1 MGLPPPAPLLL
12 GLLLLL
18 GVLRP
23 LWGDLA
29 FLPSFI
35 RASGPVVSASL
46 LGGTEDVAVSLSLL
60 QDQAG
65 SLPVPTCD
73 VLINDTGDW
82 SLTVTPNVNAWDVT
96 VRLKRALPACSSNET
111 GSFPESPCIVQTLLV
126 SASHNSACLAH
137 LLIQVE
143 IYANSSLA
151 QSASGNSRQGSW
163 LGGLGTGS
171 VENVTAIPDQVHQPL
186 GPCPCNL
193 TAGACDVRC
202 CCDQECSPDATQ
214 LFREAC
220 FAGVFGGDVSPPFD
234 QLCSV
239 RRAPGAPGWF
249 PFLCVQSSP
258 ANSPFLGYF
267 HHGAVSPRPPTT
279 FAAYLHADPK
289 DMSDSGYKQGD
300 PVMTA
305 AQAYLTVPQVT
316 LAGQCVRDAP
326 VGFLQ
331 NFDVRCVTDL
341 DAYQEPGSVL
351 DAGIKAGTVGG
362 IVIPHVTYEEAAD
375 PGQVVTGTET
385 LLPPGSAPRNVTVE
399 GHYLFRWNNR
409 TISDIHVRIIR
420 ATLHAHQKGILTQRF
435 TVRFLSYNSGHEEE
449 RSGNPAPPMS
459 PLPVPHQDSLSGL
472 LSERPDTG
480 TCPLAPS
487 RAPLTFISKSH
498 GHLRDNRLPAGQA
511 RARPPRQQERPRG
524 GPEPLAA
531 SREGS
536 VRIGALRP
544 VLFGENALSGCLL
557 EVGFEENCTRLRN
570 KAAEILDSL
579 IQATHVA
586 ARGNSDYRDLSDG
599 WLDIVPAPD
608 PGAGPAGG
616 SGNGACAEVPAQL
629 HVRILTWEAGAVEGV
644 PQQEILGAE
653 KSRLMSSGDERAG
666 VLPVP
671 SPSRVSSVTWRPQ
684 CGLTC
689 EQAGLFA
696 LSASVQFIQVP
707 ARPPRPLT
715 RFQVNFTE
723 YDCDRNDVCWPQL
736 LYPWTRHYQGEPFAR
751 CVATGLLLAF
761 LSAVAVFL
769 SDPWARGRR
778 A

>member
-1 MGLPPPAPLLL
+1 MGSPPPAPRLL

-18 GVLRP
+18 GVPRP
-23 LWGDLA
+23 LRGHTG
-29 FLPSFI
+29 FLPASI
-35 RASGPVVSASL
+35 RASGPLASAAL
-46 LGGTEDVAVSLSLL
+46 LGAPEDAAVSLSLL

-65 SLPVPTCD
+65 SLPVPTCGERN
-73 VLINDTGDW
+73 NDTGDW

-96 VRLKRALPACSSNET
+96 VRLKRAPPACSSHRT
-111 GSFPESPCIVQTLLV
+111 GPFPEAPCIVQTLLV
-126 SASHNSACLAH
+126 SASHNATCFAQ

-151 QSASGNSRQGSW
+151 QSAP
-163 LGGLGTGS
+163 
-171 VENVTAIPDQVHQPL
+171 ENVTAIPDQVHQPL

-214 LFREAC
+214 LFRGAC

-239 RRAPGAPGWF
+239 QRAPGAPGWF

-258 ANSPFLGYF
+258 TNSPFLGYF
-267 HHGAVSPRPPTT
+267 HRGAVSSGQPTT
-279 FAAYLHADPK
+279 FAPYLHADPK
-289 DMSDSGYKQGD
+289 DMSDLGYKQGD

-341 DAYQEPGSVL
+341 DAYQEPGSAP

-362 IVIPHVTYEEAAD
+362 VVIPHVTYEEAAD

-409 TISDIHVRIIR
+409 TISEVHVRIVR
-420 ATLHAHQKGILTQRF
+420 ARLHAHQTGTLTQRF
-435 TVRFLSYNSGHEEE
+435 TVRFLSHNSGPGEE
-449 RSGNPAPPMS
+449 RSGNPGYQ
-459 PLPVPHQDSLSGL
+459 LGRPVRALRAGRSDPAAALSLWQ
-472 LSERPDTG
+472 
-480 TCPLAPS
+480 
-487 RAPLTFISKSH
+487 
-498 GHLRDNRLPAGQA
+498 PAG
-511 RARPPRQQERPRG
+511 RG
-524 GPEPLAA
+524 LCA
-531 SREGS
+531 S
-536 VRIGALRP
+536 APLRP
-544 VLFGENALSGCLL
+544 VLFGENVLSGCLL
-557 EVGFEENCTRLRN
+557 EVGIDENCTRLRD
-570 KAAEILDSL
+570 KAAGILDSL

-586 ARGNSDYRDLSDG
+586 ARGNSGYGDRSDG
-599 WLDIVPAPD
+599 WLEIVTARD
-608 PGAGPAGG
+608 TGAGPAGG
-616 SGNGACAEVPAQL
+616 RGNGVCEEVPARL

-644 PQQEILGAE
+644 PQQEILGVE
-653 KSRLMSSGDERAG
+653 K
-666 VLPVP
+666 
-671 SPSRVSSVTWRPQ
+671 RVSSVTWRPQ

-707 ARPPRPLT
+707 ARRPRPLT
-715 RFQVNFTE
+715 RFQVNSTE
-723 YDCDRNDVCWPQL
+723 YNCDRNDVCWPQL
-736 LYPWTRHYQGEPFAR
+736 LYPWTRHYRGEPYAR
-751 CVATGLLLAF
+751 CVAKGLLLAAF
-761 LSAVAVFL
+761 SVVAVLL
-769 SDPWARGRR
+769 SDPWTRARR

>member
-96 VRLKRALPACSSNET
+96 VRLKRALPPCSSNET
-111 GSFPESPCIVQTLLV
+111 GSFPEAPCIVQTLLV
-126 SASHNSACLAH
+126 SASRNSACLAH
-137 LLIQVE
+137 LLIRVE

-151 QSASGNSRQGSW
+151 QSAS
-163 LGGLGTGS
+163 
-171 VENVTAIPDQVHQPL
+171 ENVTAIPDQVHRPL

-202 CCDQECSPDATQ
+202 CCDQECSPDVTQ

-249 PFLCVQSSP
+249 PFLCVQSPP

-267 HHGAVSPRPPTT
+267 HHGAVSPRQPTT

-331 NFDVRCVTDL
+331 SFDVRCVTDL

-409 TISDIHVRIIR
+409 TISEIHVRVIR

-435 TVRFLSYNSGHEEE
+435 TVKFLSYNSGHEEE
-449 RSGNPAPPMS
+449 RSGNPGYQ
-459 PLPVPHQDSLSGL
+459 LGRPVRALHAGRSDPAAALSLWQ
-472 LSERPDTG
+472 
-480 TCPLAPS
+480 
-487 RAPLTFISKSH
+487 
-498 GHLRDNRLPAGQA
+498 PAG
-511 RARPPRQQERPRG
+511 RG
-524 GPEPLAA
+524 LCA
-531 SREGS
+531 S
-536 VRIGALRP
+536 APLRP

-557 EVGFEENCTRLRN
+557 EVGIEENCTRLRN

-579 IQATHVA
+579 IHATHVA
-586 ARGNSDYRDLSDG
+586 ARGNSDYRNLSDG

-653 KSRLMSSGDERAG
+653 K
-666 VLPVP
+666 
-671 SPSRVSSVTWRPQ
+671 RVSSVTWRPQ

-707 ARPPRPLT
+707 AQPPRPLT

-736 LYPWTRHYQGEPFAR
+736 LYPWTRHYRGEPYAR

-761 LSAVAVFL
+761 LSAVAAFL